1 MSTYLGYITDNNI
14 YWWVKKEIANRKEQ
28 AMNNDNDR
36 IITSKDLHKELNE
49 ERKRKGLNSVPAINP
64 RGGGTSTIARRDK
77 SWSSVPD
84 FFGKLF
90 KKK

>member
-1 MSTYLGYITDNNI
+1 
-14 YWWVKKEIANRKEQ
+14 
-28 AMNNDNDR
+28 MNNDNDR

-77 SWSSVPD
+77 S
-84 FFGKLF
+84 
-90 KKK
+90 

>member
-1 MSTYLGYITDNNI
+1 
-14 YWWVKKEIANRKEQ
+14 
-28 AMNNDNDR
+28 MNNNNEKDR

-49 ERKRKGLNSVPAINP
+49 ERKKKGLNSMPAINP
-64 RGGGTSTIARRDK
+64 RGGGTGTIARRDK

-84 FFGKLF
+84 FFAKLM